1 MADLIEILGLDAL
14 ESAVQNLEEKHA
26 VVTASDSSEA
36 VQILQEQNN
45 QLALR
50 LEKQEKSRQKMTDIL
65 DETIGQ
71 VEKILTAKQGA

>member
-14 ESAVQNLEEKHA
+14 ESAVQNLGEKLA

>member
-14 ESAVQNLEEKHA
+14 ESAVQNLEEKLA